1 MKLSIITPYYKT
13 LEYTK
18 ELAKVLEPQ
27 LTPEVEWIII
37 DDGCHETELDKIK
50 AKVIHLPVPSGNAS
64 KPRNVG
70 LENAKGEYIAF
81 IDSDDSVSK
90 DYIQKILEKT
100 KEEWDYCY
108 MSWSWSRGH
117 IIINNNPPSWN
128 SSVWNCVYKKSLI
141 GDNKFDTSRNIAED
155 EDFNKRVRHGI
166 KANIP
171 DVIYYYTSDED
182 ERTSSGVLTVGDD
195 IVYFVNN

>member
-108 MSWSWSRGH
+108 MSWSWSRGT
-117 IIINNNPPSWN
+117 I
-128 SSVWNCVYKKSLI
+128 
-141 GDNKFDTSRNIAED
+141 
-155 EDFNKRVRHGI
+155 
-166 KANIP
+166 
-171 DVIYYYTSDED
+171 
-182 ERTSSGVLTVGDD
+182 
-195 IVYFVNN
+195 